1 MMGIIVEKILHFIL
15 VQIHF
20 AYVVIHHIV
29 VDVMFTLFTVGGGNL
44 FIRSIAGH
52 GNAPCQITK

>member
-1 MMGIIVEKILHFIL
+1 
-15 VQIHF
+15 
-20 AYVVIHHIV
+20 
-29 VDVMFTLFTVGGGNL
+29 MFTLFTVGGGNL